1 MAEGEGGALRS
12 LLAYFRIS
20 VDGEQLKQADDKIG
34 EFVEKLTK
42 LGELGIWGEIAKKS
56 VEFFKG
62 QVEGAAHLQDVS
74 EKLSIAVEDLTAFGF
89 AAKSAGLDFDSA
101 AFLLGR
107 FQRALGGAGKGGAG
121 TAEALKKLGI
131 NAKDAAKKDTIE
143 VMLDLAD
150 AFQKMPTQA
159 EKTAAAVR
167 LFGRSGIAMVPIL
180 SKGRAALEEM
190 FKESKELGSGLSG
203 DFYKQ
208 SKQAR
213 EEFEHFEF
221 AVSSLKE
228 RALAAVLPWIIKI
241 GSWLKDTAKQV
252 IEFTKHTNVLKT
264 GLLFLG
270 GVVLAKLT
278 VALISAAA
286 AMGLFSLP
294 VIGAVAIVTLLYL
307 AFDELW
313 TMMNGGDTVI
323 GRLIDSLFGIGTTED
338 VVEEVKEGWSDF
350 MDVLDEVSGMVGE
363 LEDAFPH
370 LGEVITDAFKSA
382 LEAAIPFSG
391 TIKTIVTAIRTLRG
405 AKTSGETEPEKEAR
419 EERSGHANRAL
430 FRKAEAAQ
438 KVTRERREKQANV
451 GAELDAHDEHY
462 KREIKNRADY
472 ASGKKQG
479 TVEAGAITFGTLPP
493 RLPVPGVA
501 RGNTAIHN
509 EQKNDVRITVH
520 ADSNQPREIA
530 TTIDPVVKK
539 ALKDKYNALTSRTAP

>member
-20 VDGEQLKQADDKIG
+20 VDSDDLKKADDKIG
-34 EFVEKLTK
+34 EFFEKLKTF
-42 LGELGIWGEIAKKS
+42 GEAGIWSEITHES
-56 VEFFKG
+56 YEFFKG
-62 QVEGAAHLQDVS
+62 QVEAASHLQDVS
-74 EKLSIAVEDLTAFGF
+74 EKLAISVESLKEFGF
-89 AAKSAGLDFDSA
+89 AAKSAGLDFESA
-101 AFLLGR
+101 AFMLGR

-121 TAEALKKLGI
+121 TV
-131 NAKDAAKKDTIE
+131 D

-167 LFGRSGIAMVPIL
+167 LFGRSGLAMVPIL
-180 SKGRAALEEM
+180 SKGRKALEEM
-190 FKESKELGSGLSG
+190 FMESKELGSGLGG

-208 SKQAR
+208 AKQAR

-221 AVSSLKE
+221 AIASLKE

-241 GSWLKDTAKQV
+241 GSWLKEVAKDV
-252 IEFTKHTNVLKT
+252 LNFTKHTNVLKT
-264 GLLFLG
+264 GLLFFG

-278 VALISAAA
+278 NALISAAA

-338 VVEEVKEGWSDF
+338 VVEEVKEGWADF
-350 MDVLDEVSGMVGE
+350 MDVLDEDSGMVGE

-370 LGEVITDAFKSA
+370 LGEVITDAFKLA

-391 TIKTIVTAIRTLRG
+391 TIKTIVTAIRTLRA
-405 AKTSGETEPEKEAR
+405 AKTFGETEPEKEAR

-430 FRKAEAAQ
+430 FRKAEARQ

-472 ASGKKQG
+472 ASGNKQG
-479 TVEAGAITFGTLPP
+479 TVEAGAITFGALPP

-501 RGNTAIHN
+501 RGGNTAIHN
-509 EQKNDVRITVH
+509 EQKNDVRITVN
-520 ADSNQPREIA
+520 ADSSVPREIA
-530 TTIDPVVKK
+530 TTIDPVVKR
-539 ALKDKYNALTSRTAP
+539 ALRDKYNALTSRTNP